1 MQPIDK
7 FTNIDAVYPTL
18 EAKEEDDILDYVWQF
33 AMIIHPAMPKEV
45 QGGILEGSEAIPT
58 FKERYNNRLIKMP
71 LTYEEYKKDKEIQTA
86 LSALQLDKDKFWFA
100 ILFIK
105 DYVDGKCWQ
114 AFEYE
119 ETPASE
125 VKKLFQSISQYEEH
139 PNANP
144 LTDHITFKEE
154 LTLSLQ
160 ANGKIIHTIETANA
174 IKFILSCCQE
184 HLDDLNPKDEFD
196 TEHLYDN
203 IEMVSTYPKQQQ
215 ITTSYTKR
223 ICLFAQTFKMF
234 FNFLSP
240 FDTNYRKGG
249 KNAYDVT
256 FLISQ
261 LVYHTGISDNEN
273 FLSDKTTLKG
283 YLSKNKKFAWNVRNN
298 NY

>member
-45 QGGILEGSEAIPT
+45 QGLILEGSEAMPT
-58 FKERYNNRLIKMP
+58 FKERYNNGLIEMP

-86 LSALQLDKDKFWFA
+86 LSALQLDKDKFWFI

-114 AFEYE
+114 AFEYG

-125 VKKLFQSISQYEEH
+125 IKKLFQSISQYEEH

-144 LTDHITFKEE
+144 LTDHITFNEE

-160 ANGKIIHTIETANA
+160 VNGKTIHTIETANA

-215 ITTSYTKR
+215 ITASNTKR

-234 FNFLSP
+234 FNFLPP
-240 FDTNYRKGG
+240 FATNYRKGK

-261 LVYHTGISDNEN
+261 LIYLTGISDNEN
-273 FLSDKTTLKG
+273 FLTDKTTLKG
-283 YLSKNKKFAWNVRNN
+283 YLSKNKKFAWNVQNK